1 MDFELLHSC
10 FEMWITSSVITG
22 LGGQAADGKWVCE
35 GQTLNTGT
43 RPHRLHL
50 TLHFAG
56 ETVVACWRSQVS
68 HASWAHPHGSP
79 PHYYEQQNV
88 KNETGT
94 QTMKET
100 QAGWRANSPETS
112 ETMREFVAVLRRE
125 DGLWRLSARVW
136 LQLSSARHL
145 AGYLNS
151 PNLIVL
157 CPNLSSSSVRI
168 NN

>member
-100 QAGWRANSPETS
+100 QAGWRANSPWDFRDNEGVCSSFKEGGWSLATERTS
-112 ETMREFVAVLRRE
+112 MAAVE
-125 DGLWRLSARVW
+125 LSQTSGW
-136 LQLSSARHL
+136 LFKLPKSHRSVPKPQL
-145 AGYLNS
+145 
-151 PNLIVL
+151 LI
-157 CPNLSSSSVRI
+157 CKD
-168 NN
+168 